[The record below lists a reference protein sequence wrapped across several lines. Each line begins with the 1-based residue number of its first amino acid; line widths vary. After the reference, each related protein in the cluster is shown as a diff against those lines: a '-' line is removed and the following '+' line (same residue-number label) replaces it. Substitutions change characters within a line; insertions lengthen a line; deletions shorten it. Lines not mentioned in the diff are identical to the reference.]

1 METSFGSILAGLRRG
16 SGLNQRQLA
25 SELKISQ
32 ALLSHYENGTREPGL
47 PFLCRVCDYFGV
59 TADFILGRTD
69 STEGGI
75 KRTHG
80 ERELSHLLEPY
91 EDLAV
96 HRAARDYT
104 DAAAH
109 RLASVLKGDARAAS
123 QALGDMTAAE
133 LALLDAVSHEK
144 GTDNKAGTE

>member
-1 METSFGSILAGLRRG
+1 METDFGSILAGLRRG

-75 KRTHG
+75 KRTPG

-91 EDLAV
+91 GDLAV

-104 DAAAH
+104 DAAAR
-109 RLASVLKGDARAAS
+109 RLASVLKGNTRDASR
-123 QALGDMTAAE
+123 ALGDMTGAE
-133 LALLDAVSHEK
+133 TALLDAISPEK
-144 GTDNKAGTE
+144 NTGN